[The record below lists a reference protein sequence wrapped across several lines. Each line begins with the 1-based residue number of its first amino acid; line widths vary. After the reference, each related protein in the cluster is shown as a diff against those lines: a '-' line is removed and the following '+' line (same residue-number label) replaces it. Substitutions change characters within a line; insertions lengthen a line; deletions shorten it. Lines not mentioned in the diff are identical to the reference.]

1 MMASWKCLSLD
12 EEGQNGG
19 ETQATFVCSH
29 VEETKVVT
37 GASSR
42 GWAEAKWA
50 YRREGALDAEET
62 QSRWQRLP

>member
-29 VEETKVVT
+29 VEETKAARGRKCT
-37 GASSR
+37 GLGR
-42 GWAEAKWA
+42 GSGRTAEK
-50 YRREGALDAEET
+50 GH
-62 QSRWQRLP
+62 